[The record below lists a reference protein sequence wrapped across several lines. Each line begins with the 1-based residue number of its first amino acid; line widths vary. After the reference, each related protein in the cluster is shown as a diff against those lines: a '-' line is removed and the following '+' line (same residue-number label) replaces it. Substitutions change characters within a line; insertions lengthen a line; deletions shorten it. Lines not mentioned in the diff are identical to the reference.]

1 MRPSHILWDFN
12 GTVLDD
18 VAPCISS
25 INELLTTHGLK
36 PLKDRSEYQS
46 VFGFP
51 VKDYYERIGFDFM
64 KTSFEVLA
72 VEWVNLYYKYNTPL
86 MLCPR
91 IVEALEAVKEAKI
104 PQLILTASK
113 TEMVQGQLDE
123 LGIGSYFD
131 GIIGL
136 DNIHAS
142 GKSDIALE
150 WKNKVKPTHAVMIGD
165 TEHDAEVADLIGAEC
180 LLVCCGHMSK
190 QRLEKVKPVFE
201 DPYEAAREILKNKKF
216 R

>member
-18 VAPCISS
+18 VEPCIMS
-25 INELLTTHGLK
+25 INELLTTHGLP
-36 PLKDRSEYQS
+36 PLSDRAQYQS

-51 VKDYYERIGFDFM
+51 VKDYYERIGFDFD
-64 KTSFEVLA
+64 KTSFDILA
-72 VEWVNLYYKYNTPL
+72 VEWVNLYYKYNSPL
-86 MLCPR
+86 KLCPN
-91 IVEALEAVKEAKI
+91 IVPALEAVSKAGI

-113 TEMVQGQLDE
+113 TEMVEGQLGE

-150 WKNKVKPTHAVMIGD
+150 WKNRVKPANPVMIGD
-165 TEHDAEVADLIGAEC
+165 TEHDAEVADLIGADC
-180 LLVCCGHMSK
+180 LLVCCGHMSRQK
-190 QRLEKVKPVFE
+190 LEGIKPVFD
-201 DPYEAAREILKNKKF
+201 DPYEAVKEILKNKE
-216 R
+216 